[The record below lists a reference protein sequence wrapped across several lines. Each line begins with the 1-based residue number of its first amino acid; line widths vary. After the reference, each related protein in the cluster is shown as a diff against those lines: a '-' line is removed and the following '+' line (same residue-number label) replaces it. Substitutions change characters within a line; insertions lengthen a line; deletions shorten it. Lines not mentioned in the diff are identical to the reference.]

1 MSFHFISGNCKVDW
15 RASRWTDGLDW
26 EQETE
31 VDENQADEGKQ
42 TTGEAEQ
49 TNTAGQTDDG
59 AEAQETHGTTRCVQ
73 WSSSTV
79 PLFYRAIFV
88 SFQILSSIRLC
99 APSYFWFF
107 WSNLYFLFCVCF
119 DLFWRKGWWISI
131 FDVITE
137 MAKRAAE
144 FKIQKRAERQKMKE
158 TTRKIKEIR
167 GSDTPEPP
175 STSTDWQSQMYC
187 LPNNILSCDPNASGQ
202 ISQKWPVVCFK
213 CLP

>member
-73 WSSSTV
+73 W
-79 PLFYRAIFV
+79 
-88 SFQILSSIRLC
+88 
-99 APSYFWFF
+99 
-107 WSNLYFLFCVCF
+107 
-119 DLFWRKGWWISI
+119 
-131 FDVITE
+131 
-137 MAKRAAE
+137 
-144 FKIQKRAERQKMKE
+144 
-158 TTRKIKEIR
+158 
-167 GSDTPEPP
+167 
-175 STSTDWQSQMYC
+175 
-187 LPNNILSCDPNASGQ
+187 
-202 ISQKWPVVCFK
+202 
-213 CLP
+213 

>member
-1 MSFHFISGNCKVDW
+1 MNGWPWS
-15 RASRWTDGLDW
+15 RARDRSWWKSSRWREADDRRSRTNKYSW
-26 EQETE
+26 PNRWWSRSSRNAWNNKVCSVIEQ
-31 VDENQADEGKQ
+31 QSLCFIKQ
-42 TTGEAEQ
+42 YLY
-49 TNTAGQTDDG
+49 
-59 AEAQETHGTTRCVQ
+59 HFKF
-73 WSSSTV
+73 WV
-79 PLFYRAIFV
+79 PSGYVHLHIFG
-88 SFQILSSIRLC
+88 
-99 APSYFWFF
+99 F
-107 WSNLYFLFCVCF
+107 WSNLYFLICVCF

>member
-1 MSFHFISGNCKVDW
+1 MALIESKRQKLMKIKQMKGSRRQEKQNKQIQLAKQMMEQKLKKRMEQQGVFSDRAALSLCFIEQYLYHFKFGVPSGYVN
-15 RASRWTDGLDW
+15 L
-26 EQETE
+26 
-31 VDENQADEGKQ
+31 
-42 TTGEAEQ
+42 
-49 TNTAGQTDDG
+49 
-59 AEAQETHGTTRCVQ
+59 H
-73 WSSSTV
+73 
-79 PLFYRAIFV
+79 IFG
-88 SFQILSSIRLC
+88 
-99 APSYFWFF
+99 F
-107 WSNLYFLFCVCF
+107 WSNLFFLFCVCF
-119 DLFWRKGWWISI
+119 DLFWRKGWWIRI

>member
-1 MSFHFISGNCKVDW
+1 MNGW
-15 RASRWTDGLDW
+15 PWLRARDRSWWKSSRWR
-26 EQETE
+26 E
-31 VDENQADEGKQ
+31 ADDRRSR
-42 TTGEAEQ
+42 
-49 TNTAGQTDDG
+49 TNKYSWPN
-59 AEAQETHGTTRCVQ
+59 RW
-73 WSSSTV
+73 WSRSSRNAWNNKVCSVISSTV